1 MHTLLTS
8 ARFKTQSA
16 TSCGCFFKGEAIM
29 VNQKFARRPLATTA
43 LKGLDESLQRLEL
56 SLLNDGYANQLLSF
70 LETLLFF
77 LFSDVDEDGSWWKCR
92 AMKGCEEGKVCV
104 RERTERSGQHRLWS
118 CETGGSV
125 LWPVRVGTR

>member
-1 MHTLLTS
+1 MTRKQEEKKKEGQYSSPALMLQQEKMCKNDGRRECMHTLLTS

-43 LKGLDESLQRLEL
+43 LKGLDKGLQRLEL

-70 LETLLFF
+70 LETLLFLLIF
-77 LFSDVDEDGSWWKCR
+77 RRG
-92 AMKGCEEGKVCV
+92 
-104 RERTERSGQHRLWS
+104 
-118 CETGGSV
+118 
-125 LWPVRVGTR
+125 